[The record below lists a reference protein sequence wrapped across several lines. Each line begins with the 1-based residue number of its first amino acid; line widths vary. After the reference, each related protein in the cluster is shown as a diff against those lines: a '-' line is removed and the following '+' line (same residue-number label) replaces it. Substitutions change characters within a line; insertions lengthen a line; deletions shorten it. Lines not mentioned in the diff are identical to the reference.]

1 MVLNLGIGL
10 HAPELEVVVAAQTA
24 VASLPICVKEV
35 WFEVSH
41 MGPCDSMA
49 GYWRGER
56 AGGKP
61 DSL

>member
-35 WFEVSH
+35 WFEVRSH
-41 MGPCDSMA
+41 FML
-49 GYWRGER
+49 WQQ
-56 AGGKP
+56 
-61 DSL
+61 